1 MMQFTS
7 FNDNVYSLF
16 RYDEKKVVGLLI
28 NPTDKKINVVT
39 SKYDELVEDQEFY
52 FQELTSCL
60 EYSNALNAQSV
71 GKINELLS
79 NNRFFSTYCAI
90 REIPQSDAGTKILFR
105 DPKKPE

>member
-1 MMQFTS
+1 MTLMIFILVMLDAGGNKTG
-7 FNDNVYSLF
+7 V
-16 RYDEKKVVGLLI
+16 
-28 NPTDKKINVVT
+28 
-39 SKYDELVEDQEFY
+39 ELA

-79 NNRFFSTYCAI
+79 NNRFFSTYCAV
-90 REIPQSDAGTKILFR
+90 REIPQSDAGNKIFFR